1 MNPAPTLVRLLLF
14 AAATHLL
21 VDTTAGLLN
30 PLWPRLNTH
39 YALVGWQ
46 SASIFFLWQTSTSV
60 SQFAFGM
67 YGDRFN
73 ARWLLW
79 AGPLVAVV
87 ALGCIGLTDSPLLLA
102 ALLTAAGLGIAAYHP
117 EAAALAGSS
126 APRHRSRA
134 MSIFT
139 MGGFVGQAIGPIAS
153 GNLVDRF
160 GLAGMGWTIAGGL
173 GLALLVAPLGRGA
186 MAQIQHTAARPDTL
200 RQLFRGRT
208 RAVLLVLLIG
218 SLRII
223 AAGGVPVLI
232 GFLLAERNAT
242 GAQTGLVQAAFM
254 AGVGLGG
261 LACAI
266 LLKQHHERLIIWLG
280 PLLAVPVLVAIP
292 HLQGAVLSI
301 AVGATGLFLGISLP
315 VLVSFG
321 QQLMP
326 DSQRIASSITMGVSW
341 GVGGGIVSVI
351 LAVCAYQR
359 SYAPAFYVFAIA
371 TAASTA
377 LCIWLPTLPAPA
389 AFPSASRSPTDSLAA

>member
-1 MNPAPTLVRLLLF
+1 
-14 AAATHLL
+14 
-21 VDTTAGLLN
+21 
-30 PLWPRLNTH
+30 
-39 YALVGWQ
+39 
-46 SASIFFLWQTSTSV
+46 
-60 SQFAFGM
+60 M

-79 AGPLVAVV
+79 AGPLVAIV

-102 ALLTAAGLGIAAYHP
+102 ALLTIAGLGIAAYHP

-126 APRHRSRA
+126 APQHRSRA

-153 GNLVDRF
+153 GNLVDRW
-160 GLAGMGWTIAGGL
+160 GLPGMAWTIAGSL
-173 GLALLVAPLGRGA
+173 GLALLIAPLGRGA
-186 MAQIQHTAARPDTL
+186 IAQIHRKAARPVSL

-208 RAVLLVLLIG
+208 RPVLLVLLIG

-232 GFLLAERNAT
+232 GFLLAERRAT
-242 GAQTGLVQAAFM
+242 GAQTGLVQSAFM

-261 LACAI
+261 LACAT
-266 LLKQHHERLIIWLG
+266 LLKQRHERLIIWLC

-292 HLQGAVLSI
+292 HLNASMLSA
-301 AVGATGLFLGISLP
+301 AVGVSGLLLGISLP
-315 VLVSFG
+315 VLISFG

-341 GVGGGIVSVI
+341 GVGGGIVSII
-351 LAVCAYQR
+351 LAACEYQR
-359 SYAPAFYVFAIA
+359 SYEPAFYVFAIA

-377 LCIWLPTLPAPA
+377 LCIWLPTLPPQ
-389 AFPSASRSPTDSLAA
+389 SASAATAELPTDSLAA